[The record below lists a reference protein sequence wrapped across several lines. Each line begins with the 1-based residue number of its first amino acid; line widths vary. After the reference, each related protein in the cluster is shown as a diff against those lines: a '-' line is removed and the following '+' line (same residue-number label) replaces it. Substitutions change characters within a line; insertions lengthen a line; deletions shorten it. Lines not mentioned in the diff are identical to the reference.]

1 MSKYRLLSLY
11 WLIPSFLLF
20 LIVQQLSVYSGA
32 KATYENGDVYEA
44 QIIDF
49 DMKQIAAQSNGYV
62 IIVFTTNSGQT
73 IERKMTLSIQMGQ
86 MIMESSVLNLSY
98 QKNAYPE
105 IVLHATYALQVKTSL
120 FNAGVAFIGL
130 IVTLITG
137 VYVQRFSNRKSE
149 NEAIDDFEIE
159 RVDL

>member
-20 LIVQQLSVYSGA
+20 LVIQQFSVYSGA
-32 KATYENGDVYEA
+32 KTTYESGDVYEA

-62 IIVFTTNSGQT
+62 VIEFTTNSGQK
-73 IERKMTLSIQMGQ
+73 IERRMTLSIQMGQ
-86 MIMESSVLNLSY
+86 QVMQSSVLALSY
-98 QKNAYPE
+98 KKDAYPE

-130 IVTLITG
+130 IVTLIAG
-137 VYVQRFSNRKSE
+137 VYVQKFSNRKSE
-149 NEAIDDFEIE
+149 NEAIDDFNIE